1 MKIIYTALFLAFS
14 MVLTA
19 QEPLDFQ
26 NQKSDEIT
34 GFKLYPNP
42 VYDDIVHLTSNNN
55 DAKLVVVFD
64 LFGEMVLTE
73 RISNKILNISSLV
86 PGVYVLQVTEAE
98 KTITR
103 KLVVK

>member
-14 MVLTA
+14 MVLSA
-19 QEPLDFQ
+19 QEPFDFQ
-26 NQKSDEIT
+26 NQKNDEIS

-42 VYDDIVHLTSNNN
+42 VYDDVVHLTSKNNA
-55 DAKLVVVFD
+55 AKLVVVFD
-64 LFGEMVLTE
+64 VFGEMVLTE
-73 RISNKILNISSLV
+73 RISNKILNISGLV

-98 KTITR
+98 KTMTR